1 MSNWY
6 QKGLIVGSNK
16 AVTKFRKGACT
27 NCGAMTHK
35 AKECMERPR
44 KIGAVYS
51 SKDIGQDEVDTSKQN
66 IHLSYESKRDRWNG
80 YNTDLYKE

>member
-35 AKECMERPR
+35 VKECMERPR
-44 KIGAVYS
+44 KVGAAYS
-51 SKDIGQDEVDTSKQN
+51 SKDIG
-66 IHLSYESKRDRWNG
+66 
-80 YNTDLYKE
+80 

>member
-6 QKGLIVGSNK
+6 QKGLIAGSNK
-16 AVTKFRKGACT
+16 TVTKFRKGACT

-44 KIGAVYS
+44 KVGANYT
-51 SKDIGQDEVDTSKQN
+51 SKDIGQDEIDTSK
-66 IHLSYESKRDRWNG
+66 
-80 YNTDLYKE
+80 